1 METLNLSDDGEGMV
15 AITAPPPPQP
25 QPQPKMEK
33 PSTSFQ
39 GNEKNIAQQQS
50 MMDSTPLSDIM
61 DDDVSGSGMGMMDAP
76 MVQSQPKMQSMQM
89 QAPTQV
95 QPGMAQ
101 MMQQQQQQ
109 PVKPESKN
117 PLNLTDDQMVALL
130 VAACA
135 AAAVSKPVQDKLAT
149 SVPKFLTENGTRSMV
164 GLGATGLV
172 AAVLFYFSKSYVIK
186 A

>member
-1 METLNLSDDGEGMV
+1 METLNLSDDGDGM
-15 AITAPPPPQP
+15 TTLPPP

-39 GNEKNIAQQQS
+39 GNEKNVAQEQS
-50 MMDSTPLSDIM
+50 TMDSTPLSEIM
-61 DDDVSGSGMGMMDAP
+61 DDDSGSGMGMMDAP
-76 MVQSQPKMQSMQM
+76 MVQSQPRVQSVQM
-89 QAPTQV
+89 QAPSQI

-117 PLNLTDDQMVALL
+117 PMNLTDDQMVALL
-130 VAACA
+130 VAVCA

>member
-15 AITAPPPPQP
+15 TLPAPE
-25 QPQPKMEK
+25 MK
-33 PSTSFQ
+33 PTQQKVSTSFQ
-39 GNEKNIAQQQS
+39 TKEKNIVQQQS

-61 DDDVSGSGMGMMDAP
+61 DDDSGSGMGMMDAP
-76 MVQSQPKMQSMQM
+76 MMQSQPRMQGIQM
-89 QAPTQV
+89 QAPTQI

-117 PLNLTDDQMVALL
+117 PLNLTDDQMIALL

-135 AAAVSKPVQDKLAT
+135 AAAVSKTVQDKLVT
-149 SVPKFLTENGTRSMV
+149 SVPKFLNENGTRSAV
-164 GLGATGLV
+164 GLAATGMV
-172 AAVLFYFSKSYVIK
+172 AAVLFYFSKSYIIK
-186 A
+186 G

>member
-1 METLNLSDDGEGMV
+1 METLNLSDDGSGMV
-15 AITAPPPPQP
+15 PITAPPPP

-39 GNEKNIAQQQS
+39 GSEKNIAQEQS

-61 DDDVSGSGMGMMDAP
+61 EDDSGSGMGMMDAP
-76 MVQSQPKMQSMQM
+76 MVQSQPRMQSVQM
-89 QAPTQV
+89 QAPSQV

-117 PLNLTDDQMVALL
+117 PMNLTDDQMVALL
-130 VAACA
+130 VAVCA

-149 SVPKFLTENGTRSMV
+149 TVPKFLTENGTRSMV